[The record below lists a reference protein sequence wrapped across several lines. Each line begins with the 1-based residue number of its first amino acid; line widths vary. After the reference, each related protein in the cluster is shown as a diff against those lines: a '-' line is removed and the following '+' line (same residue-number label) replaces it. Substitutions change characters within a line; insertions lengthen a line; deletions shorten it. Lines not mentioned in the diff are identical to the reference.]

1 MVTEKRWTI
10 SLIVVTFFTL
20 LVFAVVML
28 VLDPVLNYG
37 PEKGITSYYQY
48 STIYS
53 NPGIAKHYEYDSV
66 MVGTSMIQNTD
77 VDKCDELWNCNMV
90 RLPYSGGTSYDMKS
104 ILDICFDSGNDIK
117 TVYWELDQF
126 QLMSS
131 ATEHRYP
138 VPEYLYNYRWTDDL
152 SYLLNLDVMYHYGLN
167 NVLGSLRGQK
177 APAER
182 RGITFG
188 GEYSKSAVLS
198 GYTRP
203 EKSKEI
209 STFEGTA
216 LQTKVDANLD
226 NILSL
231 VKRHPDTEFV
241 FFMPPF
247 SVLYWDKEVRNGTFE
262 ATMDA
267 TQYVLE
273 KLLDYEN
280 VTVYYYQGEQ
290 EIISNLDHYKD
301 FSHYGNWINDLLTQ
315 YIAENR
321 NQVTNENYEEYI
333 QNLKDYIHSFEFDAL
348 FFVK

>member
-1 MVTEKRWTI
+1 MTEKRWTI
-10 SLIVVTFFTL
+10 ILIAVTFFSL
-20 LVFAVVML
+20 LIFAGVML
-28 VLDPVLNYG
+28 LLDPVLNYG
-37 PEKGITSYYQY
+37 AEGKITSYYHY
-48 STIYS
+48 STLYT
-53 NPGIAKHYEYDSV
+53 NPGIAKHYEYDAV
-66 MVGTSMIQNTD
+66 MVGTSMIQNTN

-104 ILDICFDSGNDIK
+104 ILEVWFETGYDIK

-126 QLMSS
+126 QLTSS

-138 VPEYLYNYRWTDDL
+138 VPEYLYNYTWTDDL

-167 NVLGSLRGQK
+167 NVLSSLRGQTS
-177 APAER
+177 AAER

-188 GEYSKSAVLS
+188 GDYNKNAVLS

-203 EKSKEI
+203 EQTDTT

-216 LQTKVDANLD
+216 MQKDTGANLE

-231 VKRHPDTEFV
+231 VTQHPDTEFV

-247 SVLYWDKEVRNGTFE
+247 SMLYWDKEVRNGTFE

-267 TQYVLE
+267 TEYALE
-273 KLLDYEN
+273 QLVDYEN

-290 EIISNLDHYKD
+290 EIISDLDNYKD

-315 YIAENR
+315 YIAEGR
-321 NQVTNENYEEYI
+321 NHVTKENCAAYI
-333 QNLKDYIHSFEFDAL
+333 QELKDYVYAFDFEAVFS
-348 FFVK
+348 